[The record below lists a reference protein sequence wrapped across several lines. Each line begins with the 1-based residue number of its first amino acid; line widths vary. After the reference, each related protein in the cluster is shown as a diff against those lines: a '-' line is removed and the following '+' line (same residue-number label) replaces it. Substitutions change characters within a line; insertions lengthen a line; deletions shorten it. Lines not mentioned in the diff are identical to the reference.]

1 MGRESFGDREI
12 ADILNSNFVSIK
24 VDREEHPDVDELYMH
39 VCQIMTGS
47 GGWPLTIIMTPDK
60 APVFAGTYL
69 PPRDSYVGPGLKKV
83 LSSLNAMWAQDRGKL
98 ISLGSRILSAT
109 ESNGEGPSAKHD
121 AVVQGAQIGAPDI
134 LEVVEKGFQ
143 QLKEAYDPEFGG
155 FFGAPKF
162 PMPGYI
168 IFLLGYYC
176 LKKDHSAISMVE
188 NTLGNMYRG
197 GIYDHLGFGI
207 CRYATDRKWLIP
219 HFEKM
224 LYDNALVSLA
234 ALEAYK
240 VTKDKFYLSF
250 GLEIIDYVMRVLK
263 NPAGGFYT
271 AEDADSEGEEGKFYV
286 WTPEELTQVLR
297 EDACDVITN
306 YGITEEGNFHG
317 KTVLNL
323 VGKDLSLKMGE
334 ATRQALLARRECRAH
349 PMRDE
354 KILIGPNSLMIISLL
369 KAYGITGDTG
379 YLDPAESAMDL
390 IFEKCLVNGR
400 FHIGYRNG
408 ALRGLATIDDYSY
421 LLWALIEMYLHT
433 LDPGYLQNARFV
445 AEEAVDLFCDEESRG
460 FYLSGKDVSHL
471 PVRRKSVYD
480 GALPSGNA
488 VMAYNFQ
495 RLTRLLRDEDY
506 EKIALEQLNTF
517 SKEISRNPAA
527 FPFWLFAL
535 SYAVDGGTDVV
546 VAGPDPEPF
555 HNRLLIEYQP
565 FGTWAYADNLGEM
578 ANGFNDYASR
588 DEHTLA
594 YVCKGKSCRPPVS
607 SPGEM
612 ALEQ

>member
-1 MGRESFGDREI
+1 MGQESFEDHEI
-12 ADILNSNFVSIK
+12 AQILNSDFVSIK

-39 VCQIMTGS
+39 VCQVMTGS

-69 PPRDSYVGPGLKKV
+69 PPRDSYMGPGLKKAV
-83 LSSLNAMWAQDRGKL
+83 TSLSAMWAQDRGKL
-98 ISLGSRILSAT
+98 ISLGSKILSAIDPN
-109 ESNGEGPSAKHD
+109 EEGFSAEDD
-121 AVVQGAQIGAPDI
+121 AVIKGAQRSAPDV
-134 LEVVEKGFQ
+134 LKVVEKGFQ
-143 QLKEAYDPEFGG
+143 QLKKAYDSEFGG

-162 PMPGYI
+162 PMPGCI
-168 IFLLGYYC
+168 IFLLGYYH
-176 LKKDHSAISMVE
+176 LKKDYNAISMVD
-188 NTLGNMYRG
+188 NTLRNMYKG
-197 GIYDHLGFGI
+197 GIYDHVGFGI

-224 LYDNALVSLA
+224 LYDNALVSFA
-234 ALEAYK
+234 TLEAYK

-271 AEDADSEGEEGKFYV
+271 AEDADSEGEEGRFYV
-286 WTPEELTQVLR
+286 WTPDKLKEVLK
-297 EDACDVITN
+297 EDVDVITN
-306 YGITEEGNFHG
+306 YGVTGEGNFRG

-334 ATRQALLARRECRAH
+334 STRKALLARRECRTH

-369 KAYGITGDTG
+369 NAYGITGDTG
-379 YLDPAESAMDL
+379 YLDPAESAMDF

-408 ALRGLATIDDYSY
+408 ALRGLGTLDDYSY
-421 LLWALIEMYLHT
+421 LLWAITEMYLST
-433 LDPGYLQNARFV
+433 LDPGYLKHASVLAQ
-445 AEEAVDLFCDEESRG
+445 EAVDLFYDEERRG

-495 RLTRLLRDEDY
+495 RLSKLLRDADY
-506 EKIALEQLNTF
+506 EEIALGQLNIF
-517 SKEISRNPAA
+517 LKNISSNLAA
-527 FPFWLFAL
+527 FPFWLFVL
-535 SYAVDGGTDVV
+535 SYIVDGGTDVV
-546 VAGPDPEPF
+546 IAGPDPEPF
-555 HNRLLIEYQP
+555 YKRLLAEYQP
-565 FGTWAYADNLGEM
+565 FGTWAYADSLRDII
-578 ANGFNDYASR
+578 NGLSDYASMGGN
-588 DEHTLA
+588 TLA
-594 YVCKGKSCRPPVS
+594 YVCKGKSCKPPVS
-607 SPGEM
+607 SPKDM
-612 ALEQ
+612 TLQR